1 MNFEIRQSAN
11 TATVNTQSF
20 FPFFSWWNP
29 LFEGFFSSWE
39 ECVIYYVKVL
49 TTTGE
54 DQCKNLNPPPC
65 AEIMSG
71 EINLHLELFL
81 PPGVATPAWLTHFW
95 DLEENFLAPKTTPRS
110 NPCAVFRRRR
120 GSSLI
125 SLPSGWQFFPL
136 DVVCH
141 LGKKSETSL
150 VRTLGIEKKTTTLF
164 PTNGS
169 TVLVGRTNRGRTDST
184 VAKSRCLRGHFFFFL
199 SRGTVFS
206 FEPPPKR
213 NLSSPEGNVY
223 FQGSSV
229 PHGHRD
235 RTHTLVFFHL
245 APRKFST
252 N

>member
-29 LFEGFFSSWE
+29 LFEVFFSSWE

-81 PPGVATPAWLTHFW
+81 PPGVATTAWLTHFW

-136 DVVCH
+136 DFVCH
-141 LGKKSETSL
+141 LGKKIGNVT
-150 VRTLGIEKKTTTLF
+150 RKDPWNRKKNHDVVSGEWF
-164 PTNGS
+164 HCSSRSHKPGS
-169 TVLVGRTNRGRTDST
+169 DGFNRGQIPLLAGSLFLFSL
-184 VAKSRCLRGHFFFFL
+184 SRNRFFF
-199 SRGTVFS
+199 RT
-206 FEPPPKR
+206 
-213 NLSSPEGNVY
+213 SSE
-223 FQGSSV
+223 
-229 PHGHRD
+229 
-235 RTHTLVFFHL
+235 
-245 APRKFST
+245 A
-252 N
+252 